1 MTTTT
6 TDFYIKRTYGD
17 FFGKVD
23 RVDFIGPYNEDQEFA
38 VAMQR
43 GHDERRMKPAKIQI
57 IKWEWVQGKDA

>member
-1 MTTTT
+1 MTTS

-17 FFGKVD
+17 FFGKVSH
-23 RVDFIGPYNEDQEFA
+23 VDFIGPYMENQEFA

-43 GHDERRMKPAKIQI
+43 GHDERRAKPAKIQI